1 MVFRETESIELKRV
15 LTEKVE
21 RALVAFLN
29 TQGGTI
35 YIGVEDDGTIVGVD
49 KLDETLKDI
58 ADIITTQ
65 ILPNPQ
71 EYVELGT
78 KFIDGKHI
86 VEIKVNKGRALYY
99 IKKYGRSASGCYIR
113 IGTSNRSMT
122 EEQIEKSLIDTL
134 ELKERSLVDVPC
146 LNQDLMFD
154 TLKTYL
160 RNNKIHINEKTFNI
174 NYHLVTQDGKYNK
187 MAFLLA
193 DENDISI
200 KVAVFKGNDK
210 TKFAKRNEYGFKCLL
225 ASVDKVLDYCDTIN
239 DTYVDVGASVRKE
252 KKMFNMDAFKEAW
265 INACVHN
272 SWLEGTPPAVYLF
285 DDRLEIVSIGG
296 IPKTMTKEQ
305 FLSGQSNP
313 VNDELMRVFMACG
326 LVEQSG
332 HGVPLVV
339 EEYGENAYH
348 FDGNFIKVV
357 IPFDKSGFTTEKN
370 YGVNYGVNS
379 GVKLS
384 ETQNAILNLFKNDSR
399 QTIEQISVALGK
411 SKSTIEKAIRGL
423 KEKGLIERVGS
434 DKTGYWKVIE

>member
-1 MVFRETESIELKRV
+1 MIFRETEMIELKKT
-15 LTEKVE
+15 LNEKVE

-29 TQGGTI
+29 TQGGII
-35 YIGVEDDGTIVGVD
+35 YIGVEDDGKTVGID
-49 KLDETLKDI
+49 KLDDTLKDI

-86 VEIKVNKGRALYY
+86 IEIRVNKGKALYY
-99 IKKYGRSASGCYIR
+99 IKKYGRSANGCFIR

-122 EEQIEKSLIDTL
+122 EEQIEKGLIDAL
-134 ELKERSLVDVPC
+134 DRQERSLVDVPC
-146 LNQDLMFD
+146 LNQELTFD
-154 TLKTYL
+154 TLKLYL
-160 RNNKIHINEKTFNI
+160 KNNKMHVNEKTFNI
-174 NYHLVTQDGKYNK
+174 NYHLVTQEGKYNK

-210 TKFAKRNEYGFKCLL
+210 TKFVKRNEYGFKCLL
-225 ASVDKVLDYCDTIN
+225 AAVDKVLDYCDTIN
-239 DTYVDVGASVRKE
+239 DTYVEVGAGVRKE

-285 DDRLEIVSIGG
+285 DSRLEIVSIGG

-339 EEYGENAYH
+339 EEYGESAYH
-348 FDGNFIKVV
+348 FEGNFIKVV
-357 IPFDKSGFTTEKN
+357 IPFDKKGFSFENQNIDYEGKLSKTQEAILGFLRIEPNATVQLMMAEFSMSD
-370 YGVNYGVNS
+370 S
-379 GVKLS
+379 GVRKNLK
-384 ETQNAILNLFKNDSR
+384 IL
-399 QTIEQISVALGK
+399 Q
-411 SKSTIEKAIRGL
+411 
-423 KEKGLIERVGS
+423 EKGYIRRAGS
-434 DKTGYWKVIE
+434 RKTGYWEIIKGQ

>member
-1 MVFRETESIELKRV
+1 MLK
-15 LTEKVE
+15 
-21 RALVAFLN
+21 
-29 TQGGTI
+29 
-35 YIGVEDDGTIVGVD
+35 
-49 KLDETLKDI
+49 
-58 ADIITTQ
+58 
-65 ILPNPQ
+65 
-71 EYVELGT
+71 
-78 KFIDGKHI
+78 
-86 VEIKVNKGRALYY
+86 
-99 IKKYGRSASGCYIR
+99 S
-113 IGTSNRSMT
+113 
-122 EEQIEKSLIDTL
+122 
-134 ELKERSLVDVPC
+134 
-146 LNQDLMFD
+146 
-154 TLKTYL
+154 YL

-174 NYHLVTQDGKYNK
+174 NYHLVTQEGKYNK

-225 ASVDKVLDYCDTIN
+225 AAVDKVLDYCDTIN
-239 DTYVDVGASVRKE
+239 DTYVDVGAGVRKE
-252 KKMFNMDAFKEAW
+252 KKLFNMDAFKEAW

-305 FLSGQSNP
+305 FLSGESNP

-339 EEYGENAYH
+339 EEYGESAYH

-357 IPFDKSGFTTEKN
+357 IPFDKSGFTTDDKIADKEQEQN
-370 YGVNYGVNS
+370 APVNAP
-379 GVKLS
+379 VKLNKTEQAIYEKIVS
-384 ETQNAILNLFKNDSR
+384 NTSITIDELTET
-399 QTIEQISVALGK
+399 LGK
-411 SKSTIEKAIRGL
+411 DRRTITRNIKTL

-434 DKTGYWKVIE
+434 DKTGYWKVN